1 MIDKLRRTLL
11 KGTAAIPALAA
22 GAALGLLRAG
32 NAWASDWNKVAFRAE
47 KPAESVKDI
56 GATNAVQSG
65 DISIRAPE
73 IAENGAVVPIEITS
87 NIPGTE
93 SIAVVTENNP
103 FPLSAIFDVSNGGEG
118 YASTR
123 IKMGKTS
130 SVKAYVKAGDKY
142 YVASRVVKVTIG
154 GCGG

>member
-1 MIDKLRRTLL
+1 VTNRLRRTFL
-11 KGTAAIPALAA
+11 KRAGMFAALAA
-22 GAALGLLRAG
+22 GTAAGLLRATA
-32 NAWASDWNKVAFRAE
+32 AWALAWNQVAFRAD
-47 KPAESVKDI
+47 KAADTIKDI
-56 GATNAVQSG
+56 GATNAVESK
-65 DISIRAPE
+65 DIAIKAPE

-93 SIAVVTENNP
+93 SIAIVTENNP
-103 FPLSAIFDVSNGGEG
+103 FPLTAIFGVANGAEG

-130 SVKAYVKAGDKY
+130 LVKAYVKAGDKY
-142 YVASRVVKVTIG
+142 YVASRQVKVTIG